1 MSRFGSKKSTSLK
14 KGDYKNIFH
23 VKNKVATL
31 LEMMAMSYTYQFFRF
46 IGFKCKHKRI
56 WRTLDQMGQQNVL
69 LPLKNTHITYY
80 LIFCNNQYNPKTM
93 TWLKFLTFT
102 ETPNDYKLWFLDSTC
117 KITKIQTHYL
127 KLQK

>member
-1 MSRFGSKKSTSLK
+1 MSRFASKKSTSLK

-31 LEMMAMSYTYQFFRF
+31 LETMAISLTYQFFSLHT
-46 IGFKCKHKRI
+46 KCKHKGI

-69 LPLKNTHITYY
+69 LPLKNTHVTYY
-80 LIFCNNQYNPKTM
+80 LVFCNNQYNPKTM

-102 ETPNDYKLWFLDSTC
+102 ETPNNLWFLESTC